1 MKRTSILKS
10 SAAAALPLALIVTL
24 FAAGWLWSLSA
35 VLGLQG
41 LGGWLTV
48 PMRIITFLGDEQFYL
63 IAIPLIYWCIH
74 KELGADLAVLLMMSS
89 FINGA
94 LKSFIKHNRPF
105 WEEPRLKLDEA
116 SSFSTPSGHSQT
128 SAALFGYLA
137 WRQANK
143 RRGLLWIAVL
153 ALLIFLVALSRVYL
167 GVHFPGDVL
176 WGAAIGLLLAAL
188 YSRFKPALVQR
199 LRQLSLGQHLVLALA
214 AAALIFGLE
223 ALMLGIPFGTGQ
235 FYRVL
240 YPEAWRAT
248 LDEAA
253 TVAGLAFGPTHSSDE
268 TSVMEGERRGRT
280 VQGSSFGQPGK
291 SGRDRVGDP
300 ESQRK
305 PFDISKRLVWEAYLR
320 VKENKGAPGVDGCS
334 IEDFEADLKNNLYRL
349 WNRMSSGS
357 YFPPPVKAVEIPKSG
372 SSAVSVGGV
381 WGVTGV

>member
-1 MKRTSILKS
+1 MKRTSVLKS

-253 TVAGLAFGPTHSSDE
+253 TVAGLAFGLWFGLVLESRYIRF
-268 TSVMEGERRGRT
+268 SVAGRWWQRVLRYLIGLTGLAAIWFGLSLILPKEPLALGLALRSVRYGLAMLWAIVFWPWLFLKLGLAAAAEKDTGRER
-280 VQGSSFGQPGK
+280 
-291 SGRDRVGDP
+291 
-300 ESQRK
+300 
-305 PFDISKRLVWEAYLR
+305 
-320 VKENKGAPGVDGCS
+320 
-334 IEDFEADLKNNLYRL
+334 
-349 WNRMSSGS
+349 
-357 YFPPPVKAVEIPKSG
+357 
-372 SSAVSVGGV
+372 
-381 WGVTGV
+381 